1 MSSIGSKE
9 PFVISLIDDDDDN
22 YDDYDGSK
30 KPAAK
35 VTTRIDKDG
44 TIEILDSSE
53 DEEDDDDDDDDTEED
68 DEGSEKPAA
77 NSSSSAR
84 SSVANNKQ
92 KRSAVE
98 FNGDSTFN
106 SSQMP
111 SNKTKKRKPNSKLG
125 DDGKQYDSDVSIVNP
140 GQGTSFHAFAS
151 SSRSTAAVASSNT
164 KDVDDDRDVE
174 IVGRTGLNALED
186 FPHSREHCVVH
197 PMNSSY
203 GGGGGG
209 GSAAGA
215 AGASAAVT
223 LKHCPNCYCYV
234 CDIHASDCQSWSHHC
249 HARHSNPMWRNEREQ
264 HKQRTNTNKPAVAMA
279 TGNGISSRGGMTL
292 SSVATAATAARGPA
306 SSVSFTAASSAPGRA
321 VIVPGGVSVR
331 VAGPTRKDAPVKSAL
346 DAVTRVYPSERSPP
360 APFVTPLRHYQKQ
373 SLAFMMDAEASG
385 RAWTSDSHPHVGIK
399 ARGGWLCSEVGMG
412 KTAVVLALVAS
423 LPSNQ
428 PRGWMSTGQKCFFC
442 PATVVLTSVSLM
454 GQWEEECKKHAP
466 HLKSVLFHPTNKKNY
481 DLKKFQE
488 ADIIISSSTFKWDD
502 HGVKIDG
509 YKFHRVVQDESHLFY
524 NRRSSACPRLASSIR
539 AKRRWCVT
547 ATPVVSSVSELRD
560 QSMFLRMPSSLAESI
575 RTDPGVL
582 KKYMIRHIKS
592 QRING
597 SKALAL
603 PSSTTIVK
611 RIHMNQTEKDQYQ
624 RAVSDYN
631 GQLGWLKTKQTCK
644 WFPLYQKYLYPLE
657 APFAKNANSSKLSA
671 LRNAIVSLQSRDPS
685 VRVVIF
691 TQFRPMCDLVTQM
704 VKQLGT
710 CKLYSFG
717 GGTPPNIRSN
727 AIREFQST
735 ERSGSAVFVITTGTG
750 SVGITLTAAS
760 HVFLMEPSI
769 NPSDEV
775 QAAGRI
781 HRLGQTKQVGVTKFV
796 YENSFETNILKLH
809 EEITAERIA
818 FTHDGVGEDAIK
830 ILLRGL

>member
-22 YDDYDGSK
+22 DDDYDGSK

-35 VTTRIDKDG
+35 VTTRIDNDG

-53 DEEDDDDDDDDTEED
+53 DEAEDDDDDDDTEED
-68 DEGSEKPAA
+68 DEGSKKPAENA
-77 NSSSSAR
+77 SSSAR

-92 KRSAVE
+92 KRSAGE
-98 FNGDSTFN
+98 FGGSTSN
-106 SSQMP
+106 SAQTS
-111 SNKTKKRKPNSKLG
+111 SNKTKKRKTNSQQH
-125 DDGKQYDSDVSIVNP
+125 DNDVSVVNP
-140 GQGTSFHAFAS
+140 GPGTSFHSFAS
-151 SSRSTAAVASSNT
+151 SSRSTSAAASNT
-164 KDVDDDRDVE
+164 KDVDGDRDVE
-174 IVGRTGLNALED
+174 IIGRTGLNALED

-215 AGASAAVT
+215 AGASAAVA
-223 LKHCPNCYCYV
+223 LKHCPNCYYYV

-264 HKQRTNTNKPAVAMA
+264 HKKRTNKNNPVVEMA
-279 TGNGISSRGGMTL
+279 AGNGMSSRGFMASSSV

-306 SSVSFTAASSAPGRA
+306 SSVSLTAASSAPRRA
-321 VIVPGGVSVR
+321 VIVPGRVPVR

-428 PRGWMSTGQKCFFC
+428 QRGWMSTRQKTYFC

-466 HLKSVLFHPTNKKNY
+466 HLKPVLFHPTNKKNY
-481 DLKKFQE
+481 DMKKFRE
-488 ADIIISSSTFKWDD
+488 ADIIISSSTFKWEN
-502 HGVKIDG
+502 HGVKIDL

-524 NRRSSACPRLASSIR
+524 DRKGSACPRLASSIR

-603 PSSTTIVK
+603 PSSTSTVK

-809 EEITAERIA
+809 EEITAGRVT